1 MTDPDINGFVDHA
14 GVDLWRAWRAYEAAM
29 YERVAALGFPDIA
42 VADGDILV
50 HITAAGTPFASL
62 AKTRGL
68 SKQAVHERVHSLVKR
83 GYLELMPDPGDK
95 RARIVRHTARGQEL
109 VERLKDVKRAL
120 HREVEGALGKVQ
132 LTTLRQMLAKIS
144 GILT

>member
-1 MTDPDINGFVDHA
+1 MLF
-14 GVDLWRAWRAYEAAM
+14 RS